1 MQVCNPSVDDV
12 AVAVVVVAAAVVK
25 TMNDSCHA
33 LKKSF
38 LQQLMQIRDKNYNN
52 NNNNNNNNKKEP
64 NLLFRISFYTIFI
77 LGPILLL
84 RKESKKGKELFIVGV
99 VVVVWPFTVS

>member
-52 NNNNNNNNKKEP
+52 NNNDNNKKEP
-64 NLLFRISFYTIFI
+64 NLLFRIIFYTIFI

-84 RKESKKGKELFIVGV
+84 RKESKKGKELFIVGFV
-99 VVVVWPFTVS
+99 FVVWPFTQS